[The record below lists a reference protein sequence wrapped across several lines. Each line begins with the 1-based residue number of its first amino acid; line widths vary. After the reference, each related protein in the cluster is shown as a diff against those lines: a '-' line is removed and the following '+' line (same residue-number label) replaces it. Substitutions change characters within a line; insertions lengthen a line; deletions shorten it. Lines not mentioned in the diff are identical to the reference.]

1 MANGNGKNGKG
12 SNGSGRRNPDRNG
25 KSMFA
30 ATKTPWKSLPETAV
44 SAPVGRPPLPIDWK
58 VVFKLAM
65 IHCTPAEIAAVMN
78 VNEMTLVQ
86 RKEFLGTYRTG
97 WEHGKMS
104 LRRMQWLK
112 VKEGNTQMLV
122 FLGKNI
128 LHQRDYWTGE
138 LTGKDGGAIEIA
150 DATRPKLEKLTLEEL
165 KQLESLVQKATPQQI
180 AASEEV
186 IDV

>member
-12 SNGSGRRNPDRNG
+12 NNGSRNG
-25 KSMFA
+25 KSLFTPGSAIGPKKVGTVAVA
-30 ATKTPWKSLPETAV
+30 AS
-44 SAPVGRPPLPIDWK
+44 VGRPPTPIDWK
-58 VVFKLAM
+58 VVYRLAL
-65 IHCTPAEIAAVMN
+65 IHCTPVEIASVMGLHE
-78 VNEMTLVQ
+78 VSLIG
-86 RKEFLGTYRTG
+86 RKEFASIYREG

-104 LRRMQWLK
+104 LRRMQFLK
-112 VKEGNTQMLV
+112 AREGNTAMLV

-150 DATRPKLEKLTLEEL
+150 DATRPKLDRLSLDEL
-165 KQLESLVQKATPQQI
+165 KQLESLVSKATPEQI

>member
-12 SNGSGRRNPDRNG
+12 SNGSGKR
-25 KSMFA
+25 MFFRGSTISSKKVDEA
-30 ATKTPWKSLPETAV
+30 LVT
-44 SAPVGRPPLPIDWK
+44 APVGRPPVPINWDI
-58 VVFKLAM
+58 VRRAAM
-65 IHCTPAEIAAVMN
+65 LHCTPSEIAALMGLS
-78 VNEMTLVQ
+78 EISLIQ
-86 RKEFLGTYRTG
+86 RKEFPKIYKLG
-97 WEHGKMS
+97 WERGKMS
-104 LRRMQWLK
+104 LRREQFRRAMSPHLA
-112 VKEGNTQMLV
+112 GSTNILM
-122 FLGKNI
+122 FLGKQI